1 MTEEGQAEKLVR
13 WGFDITMG
21 APSPDPSTMTAE
33 ELEAREG
40 LCLDIERMKAE
51 GIVPDFPD

>member
-1 MTEEGQAEKLVR
+1 MTEESQVEKLVR
-13 WGFDITMG
+13 WGIAITLG

-33 ELEAREG
+33 ELEAWEG
-40 LCLDIERMKAE
+40 LRLDIERMKAE